1 MPSSFNTLM
10 SSFHNSSLNS
20 DFLSD
25 LLTGL
30 LTDFDSAA
38 AKFDLDLTRI
48 NFNSSDLALD
58 DDALESFLGTL
69 PDISLVSDQA
79 ADLFTDLTTAL
90 AIKGASGSDSFTSI
104 ATNVFRA
111 FQTAPSIFERS
122 IFSRPVGLPD
132 KAAAFATVASNGERV
147 DNGEVDGRAF
157 TASQLKWNSN
167 GGSEATKVT
176 FAFDNSF
183 GVNGLSTE
191 RAKTLF
197 VSALQT
203 WAEYSPLNFIEVVD
217 PGADTLVDIRA
228 KSNAIDGLGNTLAF
242 AYFPTVGDITYDTA
256 EVWTENSFLETTVHE
271 LGHSLGLD
279 HEDDTQA
286 IMNSILGNRY
296 TDRPFLFQDDIN
308 GIRSLYGSG
317 QGSVTAL
324 NGTLVPPIRP
334 NLVTNGSFEDVP
346 VNVGEFATYRTVKGW
361 STISGTGL
369 KVDRRGAIA
378 GKAADG
384 TAWIELDLNGQNST
398 IGQNIDTLTGQ
409 TYSLS
414 VDYSNGGRPED
425 TTLIEVF
432 WEGKKLD
439 TLSGGGKGKWRNFSY
454 EVKGGDRKV
463 STLAFRAMGAIDGV
477 GGFIDNIVV
486 NSARELLLSES
497 SQGLDQGL
505 GAAAPTAHRDPISG
519 ESSDPIAASLVASPF
534 PSDSSLTHWV

>member
-1 MPSSFNTLM
+1 MPSVFNTLM
-10 SSFHNSSLNS
+10 SSFQHSSL
-20 DFLSD
+20 DLDLLPEHLSD
-25 LLTGL
+25 LWA
-30 LTDFDSAA
+30 DFNSAA
-38 AKFDLDLTRI
+38 AKFDLDLTGI
-48 NFNSSDLALD
+48 DLNLN
-58 DDALESFLGTL
+58 DDALESFLSQL
-69 PDISLVSDQA
+69 PNISLTSDQA
-79 ADLFTDLTTAL
+79 AGLVTELNTVLSF
-90 AIKGASGSDSFTSI
+90 KGAFGSDSFTSI
-104 ATNVFRA
+104 ATDVFRA
-111 FQTAPSIFERS
+111 LQTVPPIFDRS

-132 KAAAFATVASNGERV
+132 NAAAFATVARNGDRV
-147 DNGEVDGRAF
+147 DNGQVNGRPF

-167 GGSEATKVT
+167 SDGAARVT
-176 FAFDNSF
+176 FAFDNGF

-203 WAEYSPLNFIEVVD
+203 WADYSPLNFIEVVD
-217 PGADTLVDIRA
+217 PGSDTLVDIRA
-228 KSNAIDGLGNTLAF
+228 KSKAIDGRGNTLAF

-256 EVWTENSFLETTVHE
+256 EIWTESSFLETTVHE

-317 QGSVTAL
+317 RGSVTTL
-324 NGTLVPPIRP
+324 GGTVPPSSLKP
-334 NLVTNGSFEDVP
+334 NLVVNGSFEDVP
-346 VNVGEFATYRTVKGW
+346 ISAGEFATYRTIKGW
-361 STISGTGL
+361 STISGSGL
-369 KVDRRGAIA
+369 KVDRREAIA
-378 GKAADG
+378 GKAAEG
-384 TAWIELDLNGQNST
+384 SAWVELDLNGQNSI

-425 TTLIEVF
+425 TTLMEVF

-439 TLSGGGKGKWRNFSY
+439 TLSGGGKGRWRNFSY

-463 STLAFRAMGAIDGV
+463 STLAFRAMGASDNV

-486 NSARELLLSES
+486 RSARELLLTEP
-497 SQGLDQGL
+497 SQNLEQGL
-505 GAAAPTAHRDPISG
+505 GATTPTAHRDPITG
-519 ESSDPIAASLVASPF
+519 ESSDPIAANLVASPL
-534 PSDSSLTHWV
+534 PNDLASTHWV